1 MKKCLVTG
9 GCGFIGSNFI
19 NHLIENKLADQIINL
34 DKMTYA
40 GNIENLNAI
49 EKNKNVSNTE
59 PFIEDAK
66 GGINQYL
73 FLSLSNT

>member
-1 MKKCLVTG
+1 MLMKRYFITG

-19 NHLIENKLADQIINL
+19 NHLIENKLADPIINL

-49 EKNKNVSNTE
+49 EKQNYH
-59 PFIEDAK
+59 FIKEIFGSKTIVRDILK
-66 GGINQYL
+66 K
-73 FLSLSNT
+73 

>member
-1 MKKCLVTG
+1 MKSYFITG

-19 NHLIENKLADQIINL
+19 HHLIENKLADQIINL

-49 EKNKNVSNTE
+49 EKNKNYH
-59 PFIEDAK
+59 FIK
-66 GGINQYL
+66 GDICSKKIVEI
-73 FLSLSNT
+73 F